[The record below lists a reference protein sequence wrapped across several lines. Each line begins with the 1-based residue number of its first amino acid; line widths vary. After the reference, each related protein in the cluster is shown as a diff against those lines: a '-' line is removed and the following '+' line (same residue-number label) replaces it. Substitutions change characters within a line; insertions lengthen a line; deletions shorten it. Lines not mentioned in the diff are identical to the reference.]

1 MGAGCSTTLRH
12 PILCRKI
19 QKQNVPSPPVEVKI
33 LLLGAGDCGKSTVLK
48 QMKLLY
54 GDAFS
59 LHERNEYKTIIQFN
73 TIRNLHLMIKNMPQ
87 YNLSFQ
93 KEAENEA
100 AEFMERSESLLKND
114 GIDFKDWV
122 DEGALILTPDLVK
135 IMQSLWSNPALR
147 AVERHCS
154 EFGLSDSACH
164 FLDKLEQI
172 AKEEYVPTN
181 QDILLTRKK
190 TSGLVE
196 MYFDTMVSYTVHTCT
211 FVNE

>member
-1 MGAGCSTTLRH
+1 M
-12 PILCRKI
+12 
-19 QKQNVPSPPVEVKI
+19 EVKI

-59 LHERNEYKTIIQFN
+59 PTERNEYKTIIQFN
-73 TIRNLHLMIKNMPQ
+73 TIRNLNLMIKNMAQ

-93 KEAENEA
+93 EDMKEAS
-100 AEFMERSESLLKND
+100 EFMERSESLLKND

-135 IMQSLWSNPALR
+135 IMQNLWSNPGLR
-147 AVERHCS
+147 AVRTHCS
-154 EFGLSDSACH
+154 EFGLSDSACV

-172 AKEEYVPTN
+172 ATEEYVPTN

-196 MYFDTMVSYTVHTCT
+196 MFFDTMVRLSSV
-211 FVNE
+211 VDED